1 MTLPLRFS
9 NWWPPFSPSACTSL
23 LLGLFCFFFLH
34 IFNFPLHFNSSGIP
48 GAVFQF
54 IIAFAPPLGSFN
66 INDSLILCNKAT
78 VMNWQIKMAAYW
90 SGFYEL
96 PLDGWRPWESQRLKP
111 LSVGSSGNE
120 TEVPQLCLIVFP
132 LMHFILLDQDEG
144 VWVKWWGWGV
154 VNGQHYFPFLSS
166 WQARW

>member
-9 NWWPPFSPSACTSL
+9 NWWPPFSPSARTSL
-23 LLGLFCFFFLH
+23 LLALGFFFLH

-78 VMNWQIKMAAYW
+78 VMNWQIKMAAY
-90 SGFYEL
+90 
-96 PLDGWRPWESQRLKP
+96 
-111 LSVGSSGNE
+111 
-120 TEVPQLCLIVFP
+120 
-132 LMHFILLDQDEG
+132 
-144 VWVKWWGWGV
+144 
-154 VNGQHYFPFLSS
+154 
-166 WQARW
+166 